1 MDVLVIGAGASG
13 LMAAI
18 TAAKNG
24 AKVTLL
30 EKGAK
35 AGRKLAITGNGRCNL
50 TNTKIDEES
59 FRGEHPDFAFGAFG
73 QFDVQDT
80 VRFFSSIG
88 IYTKNRDH
96 GLYPYSDQAPQVVQL
111 LMEEAQRRKVKCKCS
126 TEITKLEKK
135 DGRFLAHTD
144 GWTYEADACIL
155 ACGSKAAPE
164 TGADGSGYDLAA
176 GFGHT
181 MVPVLPALT
190 GLKAEKSRY
199 PKLAGLRC
207 DGRVTVRCGDV
218 CTSSR
223 GELQFTSYGISGIP
237 TFQVSHQA
245 VRCWA
250 EGQPVELSVNFLP
263 DFTEAQQRAFLDARL
278 QQAPDR
284 SAGSFLAGLF
294 HQKLIEV
301 LLLEAGIKTGTA
313 MAAVP
318 AEKKEKLYGLIQAM
332 PAKMTGYMD
341 FSHAQVC
348 SGGVS
353 TEEIDRETMESRRVP
368 GLYFAGEMVDI
379 DGACGG
385 YNLQWAWSSG
395 HCAGLH
401 AVTK

>member
-250 EGQPVELSVNFLP
+250 EGKPVELSVNFLP

-278 QQAPDR
+278 QRLLTGRQAVFWQACFIR
-284 SAGSFLAGLF
+284 SSSRCCFW
-294 HQKLIEV
+294 K
-301 LLLEAGIKTGTA
+301 
-313 MAAVP
+313 P
-318 AEKKEKLYGLIQAM
+318 A
-332 PAKMTGYMD
+332 
-341 FSHAQVC
+341 
-348 SGGVS
+348 
-353 TEEIDRETMESRRVP
+353 SRRERQWR
-368 GLYFAGEMVDI
+368 LS
-379 DGACGG
+379 
-385 YNLQWAWSSG
+385 LQRKKRS
-395 HCAGLH
+395 C
-401 AVTK
+401 TD

>member
-181 MVPVLPALT
+181 MVLVLPALT
-190 GLKAEKSRY
+190 GLKSGEK
-199 PKLAGLRC
+199 P
-207 DGRVTVRCGDV
+207 
-218 CTSSR
+218 
-223 GELQFTSYGISGIP
+223 
-237 TFQVSHQA
+237 VS
-245 VRCWA
+245 
-250 EGQPVELSVNFLP
+250 
-263 DFTEAQQRAFLDARL
+263 EACRASL
-278 QQAPDR
+278 
-284 SAGSFLAGLF
+284 
-294 HQKLIEV
+294 
-301 LLLEAGIKTGTA
+301 
-313 MAAVP
+313 
-318 AEKKEKLYGLIQAM
+318 
-332 PAKMTGYMD
+332 
-341 FSHAQVC
+341 
-348 SGGVS
+348 
-353 TEEIDRETMESRRVP
+353 
-368 GLYFAGEMVDI
+368 
-379 DGACGG
+379 
-385 YNLQWAWSSG
+385 
-395 HCAGLH
+395 
-401 AVTK
+401 

>member
-181 MVPVLPALT
+181 MVLVLPALT

-223 GELQFTSYGISGIP
+223 GELQFTS
-237 TFQVSHQA
+237 
-245 VRCWA
+245 
-250 EGQPVELSVNFLP
+250 
-263 DFTEAQQRAFLDARL
+263 
-278 QQAPDR
+278 
-284 SAGSFLAGLF
+284 
-294 HQKLIEV
+294 
-301 LLLEAGIKTGTA
+301 
-313 MAAVP
+313 
-318 AEKKEKLYGLIQAM
+318 
-332 PAKMTGYMD
+332 
-341 FSHAQVC
+341 
-348 SGGVS
+348 
-353 TEEIDRETMESRRVP
+353 
-368 GLYFAGEMVDI
+368 
-379 DGACGG
+379 
-385 YNLQWAWSSG
+385 
-395 HCAGLH
+395 
-401 AVTK
+401 